1 MYRFYEHLGL
11 SQLVPDNL
19 TSFES
24 LFRLHYTELCRYAL
38 KLTRNE
44 QVAEEVVQEV
54 FVSFWERRN
63 EITITHSVKSYLVS
77 SVRNRSIN
85 YLKLQLPKDRK
96 KEDIEEHNMGA
107 SVDDT
112 SSGIEYK
119 ELYDLIQYAIT
130 TLPQK
135 CRAIFILSREEGLT
149 YQQIADQLDLSL
161 KTVENQMGIALKK
174 LRLVLKAHIDRLTIV
189 LIAVY
194 HLFTI

>member
-1 MYRFYEHLGL
+1 
-11 SQLVPDNL
+11 
-19 TSFES
+19 
-24 LFRLHYTELCRYAL
+24 L

-54 FVSFWERRN
+54 FISFWERRN

-85 YLKLQLPKDRK
+85 YLKLQLPKDRM
-96 KEDIEEHNMGA
+96 KEDIEEKNMGA

-112 SSGIEYK
+112 SSAIEYK
-119 ELYDLIQYAIT
+119 ELYDLIQHAIT
-130 TLPQK
+130 TLPEK
-135 CRAIFILSREEGLT
+135 CRAIFVLSREEGLT

-174 LRLVLKAHIDRLTIV
+174 MRGMLKAHIDRLTVV

>member
-1 MYRFYEHLGL
+1 
-11 SQLVPDNL
+11 
-19 TSFES
+19 
-24 LFRLHYTELCRYAL
+24 L

-54 FVSFWERRN
+54 FISFWERRN

-85 YLKLQLPKDRK
+85 YLKLQLPKERR
-96 KEDIEEHNMGA
+96 KEDIEERSIGA

-119 ELYDLIQYAIT
+119 ELYDLIQHAIT
-130 TLPQK
+130 TLPEK
-135 CRAIFILSREEGLT
+135 CRAIFVLSREEGLT

-174 LRLVLKAHIDRLTIV
+174 LRMMLKSHIDRLTIV
-189 LIAVY
+189 IIAI
-194 HLFTI
+194 HNLLTI